1 MPCCR
6 QHLLR
11 LRSTS
16 LRPVRFNSVE
26 SSNPSNPRP
35 IMSPDPDAD
44 APDSAHG
51 TTRRSLLKSAGATL
65 GTLALPPGFA
75 EAAELAPGKA
85 ASQPFGAGFP
95 QLDSLASGSWW
106 LAKPP
111 ANNPPPPMDVPR
123 DQVVAF
129 ALYTH
134 DAGVL
139 KMTAQLYPLK
149 PGEPMEVRLELRRG
163 ETWQEVARVPVTM
176 PGWSAH
182 FRLEKWDNTKSVPY
196 RVRHGEQAAFE
207 GLIRRDPV
215 EKDVIVLANMSCNS
229 SRTTGQRP
237 EIIDKLKAQD
247 PDLLFFAGDQT
258 YRHTEHTA
266 GWIEFGLQFRD
277 LLRDRP
283 AICIPDDHDV
293 GHPNLWGENGKQSLL
308 KDNSDRAISTPWN
321 MLTWCSASNPGTF
334 RTRWILLRCSAASRY
349 FSPECAS
356 EGLTLPSSK
365 TRQWLAPDAT
375 PSCPQG
381 NPPRRGGASLW
392 RSAPRGGGEAGDR
405 CLWRWSLSIYQPGAG
420 EYYLWPVV
428 APCR

>member
-75 EAAELAPGKA
+75 EAAEVAPGQA

-163 ETWQEVARVPVTM
+163 ETWQEVARVPLTM

-308 KDNSDRAISTPWN
+308 KDNSDGGYFYPVEYVNMVQRQQSWNLPDPVDPAPVQRGITVFFTRMRLGGIDFAILEDQTMAGPRRHAVVPSRKSAAPARCIFVEIST
-321 MLTWCSASNPGTF
+321 L
-334 RTRWILLRCSAASRY
+334 RW
-349 FSPECAS
+349 
-356 EGLTLPSSK
+356 
-365 TRQWLAPDAT
+365 W
-375 PSCPQG
+375 
-381 NPPRRGGASLW
+381 
-392 RSAPRGGGEAGDR
+392 
-405 CLWRWSLSIYQPGAG
+405 
-420 EYYLWPVV
+420 
-428 APCR
+428 